1 MKSSAYTERL
11 LDAPDVCKSCLRI
24 IRIERVDPARSET
37 DADGKLR
44 DIETMYERD
53 PTTTE
58 VAYGPADSVGEQKGV
73 FCAECG
79 TEGAHDDFWR
89 DDDVDDERFRELVQH
104 AIATLEEKG
113 VTLSRQ
119 DFARH
124 ALYQRHRQEEDV
136 DKALSEA
143 TKAAIVAEVASDS
156 DGPEREH
163 A

>member
-1 MKSSAYTERL
+1 MNGPYAERL
-11 LDAPDVCKSCLRI
+11 LDAPDVCKNCLRI
-24 IRIERVDPARSET
+24 IRIERVDPARGGVTREFESH
-37 DADGKLR
+37 
-44 DIETMYERD
+44 YERD

-58 VAYGPADSVGEQKGV
+58 IAYGPADSVGEQKGV